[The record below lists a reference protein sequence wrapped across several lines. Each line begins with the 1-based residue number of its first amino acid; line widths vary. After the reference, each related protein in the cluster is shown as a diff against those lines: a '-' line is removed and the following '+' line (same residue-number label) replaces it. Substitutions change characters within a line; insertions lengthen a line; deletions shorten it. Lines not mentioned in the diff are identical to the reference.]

1 MTISFIQAVPLST
14 SPAIEV
20 KMVSSVCLCSIA
32 VLQSGSIVIN
42 TIIVTVTLHQNSK
55 IVKIVTLIV
64 LTFIIIISMTMM
76 AIMTLIIIMTLML
89 IMVMMVIMTLMIM
102 AIVMMI

>member
-20 KMVSSVCLCSIA
+20 NMVASVCLSSIA
-32 VLQSGSIVIN
+32 PLQSGY
-42 TIIVTVTLHQNSK
+42 IVTVTWHLNSI
-55 IVKIVTLIV
+55 IVKIVTLII
-64 LTFIIIISMTMM
+64 LTLIIIISMTMM
-76 AIMTLIIIMTLML
+76 TML
-89 IMVMMVIMTLMIM
+89 IMVMMVIMTFMIM